1 MTATATATT
10 VTAAPPLAPTAQQ
23 RQMIIDLASELG
35 RDIEVPASRKAASMV
50 IAKAIADKQVIDGDK
65 PAPTRRQVRL
75 LERLGNERGRSYQ
88 IPATRKQAAARISQI
103 LNSNRPATP
112 AAA

>member
-1 MTATATATT
+1 MTTTTTTTTA
-10 VTAAPPLAPTAQQ
+10 PLAPTAQQ
-23 RQMIIDLASELG
+23 RQTLADLGAELG
-35 RDIEVPASRKAASMV
+35 RELAIPTTRKAASV
-50 IAKAIADKQVIDGDK
+50 AIAKAIEEKHAIDGDK